1 MSAQRFC
8 ICMLETKDN
17 WLENNM
23 AFNKAVPLSSTFF
36 PKDKDINLLELHNIM
51 DI

>member
-1 MSAQRFC
+1 MSTQRFF

-36 PKDKDINLLELHNIM
+36 QKIKRYQPSRIT
-51 DI
+51 

>member
-1 MSAQRFC
+1 MSTQRFF

-36 PKDKDINLLELHNIM
+36 QKIKSYQPSRIT
-51 DI
+51 